1 MAAGEKTEK
10 ATPKKKQDERKKG
23 NIFLSQEV
31 VIVFTLL
38 ATFYSV
44 RLLGGW
50 IVESIEKNFQD
61 FIGLMAV
68 VETVGDTELKRI
80 FLDGCITFAKTA
92 FPILIIGAL
101 AAVVVTLAQTRL
113 LFTMKAAAPKF
124 SRLNPIHGFKKLFSV
139 RAVVEMLKA
148 VAKIIILGYIVY
160 TVFLKY
166 LPQLPRMID
175 MGIGDAVGQTGEMIL
190 SVLQSVAIAAAFVAA
205 ADYLYQWWDYEKN
218 LRMSKQEIK
227 EEYKQTE
234 GDPQIKGKIR
244 ERMQQQARRR
254 MMQNVPSADVVIRN
268 PTHYAVALKYDID
281 RHAAPVVVAKGVD
294 SLALRIVKI
303 AEENGVVTLEN
314 RPLARGLYDAVDLD
328 REIPEEFYQAVAEVL
343 AFVYNIKKKEDLS

>member
-31 VIVFTLL
+31 IIVATLV

-50 IVESIEKNFQD
+50 ILSSIEKNIQD

-68 VETVGDTELKRI
+68 VETVGDAEI
-80 FLDGCITFAKTA
+80 QQFFVDGCLTFIKAA
-92 FPILIIGAL
+92 FPILLIGAL
-101 AAVVVTLAQTRL
+101 VAVVFTLAQTRL
-113 LFTMKAAAPKF
+113 LFTMKAAAPKM
-124 SRLNPIHGFKKLFSV
+124 SRLNPLQGFKKLFSM

-160 TVFLKY
+160 TVFLNY
-166 LPQLPRMID
+166 IPQLPRMID
-175 MGIGDAVGQTGEMIL
+175 MGVGDSVAQTGEMIL
-190 SVLQSVAIAAAFVAA
+190 SVVQSVAIAAAFVAA
-205 ADYLYQWWDYEKN
+205 ADYLYQWWEYEKN
-218 LRMSKQEIK
+218 LRMSKQEVK

-244 ERMQQQARRR
+244 ERMQQQSRRR

-268 PTHYAVALKYDID
+268 PTHYAVALKYDAEKQ
-281 RHAAPVVVAKGVD
+281 AAPVVVAKGVD

-303 AEENGVVTLEN
+303 AEENNVVTIEN

-343 AFVYNIKKKEDLS
+343 AFVYSIKKKED